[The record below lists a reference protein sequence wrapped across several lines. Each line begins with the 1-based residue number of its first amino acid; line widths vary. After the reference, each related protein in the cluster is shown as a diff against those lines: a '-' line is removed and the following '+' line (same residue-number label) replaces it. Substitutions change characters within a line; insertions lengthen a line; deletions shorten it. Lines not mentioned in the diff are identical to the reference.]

1 MQMLAN
7 IAYHGRRIASNG
19 RLRQTSTSSAKA
31 PAGPRLVFMAELRF
45 PSAFVLR
52 LPAFGLSRFDQKIW
66 RSPAPRNQEDC
77 RDGVTQVL
85 PNELSDASGPR
96 VRIGN

>member
-1 MQMLAN
+1 
-7 IAYHGRRIASNG
+7 
-19 RLRQTSTSSAKA
+19 
-31 PAGPRLVFMAELRF
+31 MAELRF

-85 PNELSDASGPR
+85 PNELSDAGGPAR
-96 VRIGN
+96 SRWQLT